1 MALAPRLLK
10 ARFRAPQPTFDPA
23 SIANLAAWFD
33 ASDSS
38 TLFDATTGGSLVAAD
53 GAVARWEDKSGN
65 GRHATQGTANNRP
78 LRKLALL
85 AGRDALFFDG
95 SNDALR
101 MPQNTIGNSGNLS
114 VFVVW
119 ERPQAV
125 TSGTHIILNKGD
137 AASFGA
143 TVWELESAIPW
154 YGYANNA
161 WFASVATTAL
171 PAAATFLFGGRTEN
185 RISQILVNNQNAG
198 PASSQASGV
207 NAISQ
212 HIGIMGSGTTGTGP
226 TRGDVGEILI
236 YDAALTTSEMSAVSD
251 YLMTKWGIA

>member
-1 MALAPRLLK
+1 MNPRLL
-10 ARFRAPQPTFDPA
+10 RPLA
-23 SIANLAAWFD
+23 SGFNPKRLANLSAWYD

-95 SNDALR
+95 SNDNLR

-119 ERPQAV
+119 ERPQA
-125 TSGTHIILNKGD
+125 TIGTRLILNKGD
-137 AASFGA
+137 GASFGA
-143 TVWELESAIPW
+143 TVWELESGIPR

-161 WFASVATTAL
+161 WFDSTATNAL

-212 HIGIMGSGTTGTGP
+212 HIGIMGSGTTGVSP
-226 TRGDVGEILI
+226 TRGDVGEILM

-251 YLMTKWGIA
+251 YLMTKWGIT